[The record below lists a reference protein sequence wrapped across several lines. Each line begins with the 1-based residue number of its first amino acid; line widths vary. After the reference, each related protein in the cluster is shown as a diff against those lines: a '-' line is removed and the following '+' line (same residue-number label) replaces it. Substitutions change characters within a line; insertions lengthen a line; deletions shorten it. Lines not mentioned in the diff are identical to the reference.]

1 MGYHRVVREQN
12 NAREGTFSQQ
22 QGEPTTGHGQDT
34 ARPVSDT
41 PVLHRQRRLPR
52 LSQTAIIVLLIVI
65 LVASSVLVALLT
77 YWIAH

>member
-1 MGYHRVVREQN
+1 MGYHIVMKGQN
-12 NAREGTFSQQ
+12 DAREEIFSRQQ
-22 QGEPTTGHGQDT
+22 REPTTDHGQET
-34 ARPVSDT
+34 AQMVSDT

-52 LSQTAIIVLLIVI
+52 LSQAAIIVLLIVI

>member
-12 NAREGTFSQQ
+12 GAREETFSRQQ
-22 QGEPTTGHGQDT
+22 REPTTGHGQEV
-34 ARPVSDT
+34 AQPVSDT
-41 PVLHRQRRLPR
+41 PVLHRQRCLPR
-52 LSQTAIIVLLIVI
+52 LSQAAIIVLLIVI

>member
-1 MGYHRVVREQN
+1 MCYHIVVKGQN
-12 NAREGTFSQQ
+12 GAREETFSRQQ
-22 QGEPTTGHGQDT
+22 REPTTGHGQET
-34 ARPVSDT
+34 AQPVSDT

-52 LSQTAIIVLLIVI
+52 LSQAAIIVLLIVI

>member
-12 NAREGTFSQQ
+12 GAREETFSRQQ
-22 QGEPTTGHGQDT
+22 RESTTGHGQEV
-34 ARPVSDT
+34 AQPVSDT
-41 PVLHRQRRLPR
+41 PVLHRQRCLPR

-65 LVASSVLVALLT
+65 LVASSVLVALFT